1 MDSNNYNDDD
11 KGEKTDQDRSVVR
24 FLRIDPMVS
33 GSNPPSAKLSL
44 RVRRVIRR
52 INKRGV
58 VTSRQ
63 RTWTLLDKQKAS
75 HCVQIS
81 TFDIYIELYSICKK
95 KEIFEP

>member
-44 RVRRVIRR
+44 RVRRV
-52 INKRGV
+52 
-58 VTSRQ
+58 TSS
-63 RTWTLLDKQKAS
+63 L
-75 HCVQIS
+75 
-81 TFDIYIELYSICKK
+81 
-95 KEIFEP
+95 